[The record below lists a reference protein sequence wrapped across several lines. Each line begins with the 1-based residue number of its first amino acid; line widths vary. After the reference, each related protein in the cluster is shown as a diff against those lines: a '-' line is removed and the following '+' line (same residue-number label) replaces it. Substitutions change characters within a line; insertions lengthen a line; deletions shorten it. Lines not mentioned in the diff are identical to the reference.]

1 MPRSPITR
9 WIAPLPMTARLS
21 LAVVAVILVTALGT
35 TQIAMQGLLR
45 QVERQIER
53 TGQIYLDGLAAA
65 LLPPVMAN
73 DRAGME
79 RALEEAL
86 RMHQGLVDRH
96 LFLLDGDG
104 RALARADRAGLRD
117 APLPEAVTQRARG
130 DEIDIDDSSYW
141 VWRPL
146 SDDRLAADGRA
157 GALTVVANLDL
168 TDYVAERQRLW
179 WRVVAFNLGLGL
191 VCAALGV
198 LVMRRLQRPLDLLTR
213 HLQRTGEAGPEPVA
227 EAHIPD
233 NDGEN
238 ARLLRAYNRMAGAAR
253 EREALITRLAE
264 QEREAVLGRL
274 SATLAH
280 EVRNPLAGVLT
291 AVDTLRRF
299 GDRPEARG
307 EALDFMER
315 GLRVIGGVVD
325 ATLATHR
332 PASDGPAF
340 GPQDLQDVQRLLAPQ
355 ARRAG
360 VALVLESTLA
370 HTVPLAGG
378 EVRQVLMNLLLNA
391 IQASAPGAQVT
402 LRCEPRAGQLR
413 LEVIDQ
419 GAGLPGPL
427 AASLE
432 QGEAPAPGHGL
443 GVAVVVRLVQRLRGR
458 VAVQAHSGQGT
469 RIALE
474 LPFDGGGGPDTDT
487 PAP

>member
-1 MPRSPITR
+1 
-9 WIAPLPMTARLS
+9 MTARLS

-73 DRAGME
+73 DRAGIE
-79 RALEEAL
+79 RALDEAL

-96 LFLLDGDG
+96 LFLLDGAG
-104 RALARADRAGLRD
+104 RPLARADRAGLHD
-117 APLPEAVTQRARG
+117 VPLPEAVTERASG
-130 DEIDIDDSSYW
+130 DQIDIDDSSYW

-146 SDDRLAADGRA
+146 SDARLSAEGGA
-157 GALTVVANLDL
+157 GAFTVVANLDL
-168 TDYVAERQRLW
+168 SDYVAERQRLW

-227 EAHIPD
+227 EALIPA

-238 ARLLRAYNRMAGAAR
+238 AKLLRAYNRMASAAR
-253 EREALITRLAE
+253 EREALITRMAE

-291 AVDTLRRF
+291 AVETLRRF
-299 GDRPEARG
+299 GDRPETRA

-315 GLRVIGGVVD
+315 GLRVLGGVVD

-332 PASDGPAF
+332 PGDGALAF
-340 GPQDLQDVQRLLAPQ
+340 GPQDLEDVRRLLTPQ

-360 VALVLESTLA
+360 VALVLDSTLA
-370 HTVPLAGG
+370 HAVPLAGG
-378 EVRQVLMNLLLNA
+378 EVRQVLLNLLLNA
-391 IQASAPGAQVT
+391 IQASGAGSRVT
-402 LRCEPRAGQLR
+402 LRCEARAGHLW

-419 GAGLPGPL
+419 GPGLPGPL

-432 QGEAPAPGHGL
+432 QGEPPAQGAGL

-458 VAVQAHSGQGT
+458 VAVRAHSGQGT

-474 LPFDGGGGPDTDT
+474 LPFDEGAADPTC
-487 PAP
+487 AP

>member
-1 MPRSPITR
+1 
-9 WIAPLPMTARLS
+9 MTARLS

-73 DRAGME
+73 DRAGIE
-79 RALEEAL
+79 RALDEAL

-96 LFLLDGDG
+96 LFLLDGAG
-104 RALARADRAGLRD
+104 RPLARADRAGLHD
-117 APLPEAVTQRARG
+117 VPLPEAVTERASG
-130 DEIDIDDSSYW
+130 DQIDIDDSSYW

-146 SDDRLAADGRA
+146 SDARLSAEGGA
-157 GALTVVANLDL
+157 GAFTVVANLDL
-168 TDYVAERQRLW
+168 SDYVAERQRLW

-227 EAHIPD
+227 EALIPP

-238 ARLLRAYNRMAGAAR
+238 AKLLRAYNRMAGAAR
-253 EREALITRLAE
+253 EREALITRMAE

-291 AVDTLRRF
+291 AIETLRRF
-299 GDRPEARG
+299 GDRPETRA

-315 GLRVIGGVVD
+315 GLRVLGGVVD

-332 PASDGPAF
+332 PGDGALAF
-340 GPQDLQDVQRLLAPQ
+340 GPQDLEDVRRLLTPQ

-360 VALVLESTLA
+360 VALVLDSTLA
-370 HTVPLAGG
+370 HAVPLAGG
-378 EVRQVLMNLLLNA
+378 EVRQVLLNLLLNA
-391 IQASAPGAQVT
+391 IQASGSGSRVT
-402 LRCEPRAGQLR
+402 LRCEARAGHLW

-419 GAGLPGPL
+419 GPGLPGPL

-432 QGEAPAPGHGL
+432 QGEPPAQGAGL

-458 VAVQAHSGQGT
+458 VAVRAHSGQGT

-474 LPFDGGGGPDTDT
+474 LPFDEGAADPTC
-487 PAP
+487 AP

>member
-1 MPRSPITR
+1 
-9 WIAPLPMTARLS
+9 MTARLS

-73 DRAGME
+73 DRAGIE
-79 RALEEAL
+79 RALDEAL

-96 LFLLDGDG
+96 LFLLDGAG
-104 RALARADRAGLRD
+104 RPLARADRAGLHD
-117 APLPEAVTQRARG
+117 VPLPEAVTERASG
-130 DEIDIDDSSYW
+130 DQIDIDDSSYW

-146 SDDRLAADGRA
+146 SDARLSAEGGA
-157 GALTVVANLDL
+157 GAFTVVANLDL
-168 TDYVAERQRLW
+168 SDYVAERQRLW

-227 EAHIPD
+227 EALIPP

-238 ARLLRAYNRMAGAAR
+238 AKLLRAYNRMASAAR
-253 EREALITRLAE
+253 EREALITRMAE

-291 AVDTLRRF
+291 AVETLRRF
-299 GDRPEARG
+299 GDRPETRA

-315 GLRVIGGVVD
+315 GLRVLGGVVD

-332 PASDGPAF
+332 PGDGALAF
-340 GPQDLQDVQRLLAPQ
+340 GPQDLEDVRRLLTPQ

-360 VALVLESTLA
+360 VALVLDSTLA
-370 HTVPLAGG
+370 HAVPLAGG
-378 EVRQVLMNLLLNA
+378 EVRQVLLNLLLNA
-391 IQASAPGAQVT
+391 IQASGAGSRVT
-402 LRCEPRAGQLR
+402 LRCEARAGHLW

-419 GAGLPGPL
+419 GPGLPGPL
-427 AASLE
+427 ASSLE
-432 QGEAPAPGHGL
+432 QGEPPAQGAGL

-458 VAVQAHSGQGT
+458 VAVRAHSGQGT

-474 LPFDGGGGPDTDT
+474 LPFDEGAADPTC
-487 PAP
+487 AP

>member
-1 MPRSPITR
+1 
-9 WIAPLPMTARLS
+9 MTARLS

-73 DRAGME
+73 DRAGIE
-79 RALEEAL
+79 RALDEAL

-96 LFLLDGDG
+96 LFLLDGAG
-104 RALARADRAGLRD
+104 RPLARADRAGLHD
-117 APLPEAVTQRARG
+117 VPLPEAVTERASG
-130 DEIDIDDSSYW
+130 DQIDIDDSSYW

-146 SDDRLAADGRA
+146 SDARLSAEGGA
-157 GALTVVANLDL
+157 GAFTVVANLDL
-168 TDYVAERQRLW
+168 SDYVAERQRLW

-227 EAHIPD
+227 EALIPP

-238 ARLLRAYNRMAGAAR
+238 ANLLRAYNRMASAAR
-253 EREALITRLAE
+253 EREALITRMAE

-291 AVDTLRRF
+291 AVETLRRF
-299 GDRPEARG
+299 GDRPETRV

-315 GLRVIGGVVD
+315 GLRVLGGVVD

-332 PASDGPAF
+332 PGDGALAF
-340 GPQDLQDVQRLLAPQ
+340 GPQDLEDVRRLLTPQ

-360 VALVLESTLA
+360 VALVLDSTLA
-370 HTVPLAGG
+370 HAVPLAGG
-378 EVRQVLMNLLLNA
+378 EVRQVLLNLLLNA
-391 IQASAPGAQVT
+391 IQASGSGSRVT
-402 LRCEPRAGQLR
+402 LRCEARAGHLW

-419 GAGLPGPL
+419 GPGLPGPL

-432 QGEAPAPGHGL
+432 QGEPPAQGAGL

-458 VAVQAHSGQGT
+458 VAVRAHSGQGT

-474 LPFDGGGGPDTDT
+474 LPFDEGAADPTC
-487 PAP
+487 AP

>member
-1 MPRSPITR
+1 
-9 WIAPLPMTARLS
+9 MTARLS

-73 DRAGME
+73 DRAGIE
-79 RALEEAL
+79 RALDEAL

-96 LFLLDGDG
+96 LFLLDGAG
-104 RALARADRAGLRD
+104 RPLARADRAGLHD
-117 APLPEAVTQRARG
+117 VPLPEAVTERASG
-130 DEIDIDDSSYW
+130 DQIDIDDSSYW

-146 SDDRLAADGRA
+146 SDARLSAEGGA
-157 GALTVVANLDL
+157 GAFTVVANLDL
-168 TDYVAERQRLW
+168 SDYVAERQRLW

-227 EAHIPD
+227 EALIPP

-238 ARLLRAYNRMAGAAR
+238 AKLLRAYNRMASAAR
-253 EREALITRLAE
+253 EREALITRMAE

-291 AVDTLRRF
+291 AVETLRRF
-299 GDRPEARG
+299 GDRPETRA

-315 GLRVIGGVVD
+315 GLRVLGGVVD

-332 PASDGPAF
+332 PGDGALAF
-340 GPQDLQDVQRLLAPQ
+340 GPQDLEDVRRLLTPQ

-360 VALVLESTLA
+360 VALVLDSTLA
-370 HTVPLAGG
+370 HAVPLAGG
-378 EVRQVLMNLLLNA
+378 EVRQVLLNLLLNA
-391 IQASAPGAQVT
+391 IQASGAGSRVT
-402 LRCEPRAGQLR
+402 LRCEARAGHLW

-419 GAGLPGPL
+419 GPGLPGPL

-432 QGEAPAPGHGL
+432 QGEPPAQGAGL

-458 VAVQAHSGQGT
+458 VAVRAHSGQGT

-474 LPFDGGGGPDTDT
+474 LPFDEGAADPTC
-487 PAP
+487 AP

>member
-1 MPRSPITR
+1 
-9 WIAPLPMTARLS
+9 MTARLS

-73 DRAGME
+73 DGAGIE
-79 RALEEAL
+79 RALDEAL

-96 LFLLDGDG
+96 LFLLDGTG
-104 RALARADRAGLRD
+104 QPLARADRAGLHD
-117 APLPEAVTQRARG
+117 VPLPDAVTEMPQG
-130 DEIDIDDSSYW
+130 DQIDIDDRSYW

-146 SDDRLAADGRA
+146 SDDRLSAGGQA

-179 WRVVAFNLGLGL
+179 WRVVLFNLGLGV

-227 EAHIPD
+227 EALIPP

-238 ARLLRAYNRMAGAAR
+238 ARLLRAYNRMVGAAR
-253 EREALITRLAE
+253 EREALITRMAE

-299 GDRPEARG
+299 GERPETRA

-315 GLRVIGGVVD
+315 GLRVLGGVVD

-332 PASDGPAF
+332 PVDGALAF
-340 GPQDLQDVQRLLAPQ
+340 GPQDLEDVRRLLTPQ

-360 VALVLESTLA
+360 VALVLDSTLA

-378 EVRQVLMNLLLNA
+378 EVRQVLLNLLLNA
-391 IQASAPGAQVT
+391 IQASAAGARVT
-402 LRCEPRAGQLR
+402 LRCEARADYLW
-413 LEVIDQ
+413 LEVIDE

-432 QGEAPAPGHGL
+432 RGEAPAPGAGL

-458 VAVQAHSGQGT
+458 VAVRAHSGQGT

-474 LPFDGGGGPDTDT
+474 LPFDDVPADDAST
-487 PAP
+487 P